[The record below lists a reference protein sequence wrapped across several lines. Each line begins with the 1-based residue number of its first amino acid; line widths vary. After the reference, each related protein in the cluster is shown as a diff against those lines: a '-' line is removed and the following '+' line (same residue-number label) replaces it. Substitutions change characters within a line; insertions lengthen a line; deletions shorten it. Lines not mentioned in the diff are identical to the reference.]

1 MVRNPVRKDSL
12 FDQIARVGKALGH
25 GKRLE
30 LLDLLA
36 QGERSVDHLAQAAG
50 LGLTSTSAH
59 LQTLKH
65 GGLVVTRRDGARVLY
80 RLAGRDVVELYA
92 RLRTVA
98 SAHLADVQAA
108 VAAYLGEQ
116 TEEVTREELLERV
129 AAGHVV
135 TILDVRPQEEYDA
148 GHIPGAV
155 CIPVDELPDR
165 LNELPPG
172 REVVAY
178 CRGAYCVFAHHA
190 VRLLNRDGIQAK
202 RMTDGMLEWYADG
215 LPVEDGPDEQ

>member
-1 MVRNPVRKDSL
+1 MARNPVRKASL

-36 QGERSVDHLAQAAG
+36 QGERSVEQLSQAAG

-65 GGLVVTRRDGARVLY
+65 GGLVVTRRDGTRVLY

-92 RLRTVA
+92 RLRNVA
-98 SAHLADVQAA
+98 TGHLADVQAA
-108 VAAYLGEQ
+108 VAAYLGEH

-148 GHIPGAV
+148 GHIPGAI
-155 CIPVDELPDR
+155 CIPIDELPDR
-165 LNELPPG
+165 LGELPPG

-178 CRGAYCVFAHHA
+178 CRGAYCVFAPEA
-190 VRLLNRDGIQAK
+190 VRMLKHDGIPA
-202 RMTDGMLEWYADG
+202 RRLADGMLEWYVDG
-215 LPVEDGPDEQ
+215 LPVEGGQEGQ